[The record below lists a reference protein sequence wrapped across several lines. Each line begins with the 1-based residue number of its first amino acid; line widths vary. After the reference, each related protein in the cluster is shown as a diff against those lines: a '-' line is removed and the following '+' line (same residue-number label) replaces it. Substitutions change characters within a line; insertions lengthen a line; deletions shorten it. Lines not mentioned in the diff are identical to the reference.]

1 MGKHESVITK
11 YKLALPMIIIAGIF
25 YAVFAIMMDNN
36 AGPDESM
43 RYLVVDWIVKNN
55 KLPIGY
61 EKEIIIPL
69 WGYSYAFTPY
79 LPSMIGSL
87 FAEIASHFTTDA
99 QIIRIAC
106 RFVNVF
112 AGAAT
117 VFVAFRVG
125 DKILDKKWSVYFMV
139 STVAFLP
146 QFVFLCGYL
155 NNDVMTLMSAF
166 MILDAVL
173 DGSRDKWSLRS
184 MIYLALGTGIAALTY
199 YFAYGWILFAVA
211 GFFYTCAKQRMN
223 RSELLK
229 KTGTV
234 VLLVFIVAGWYF
246 IRNGII
252 YHGDFLGYKQQDIC
266 TKIYT
271 QDTWLEPV
279 DYPARINMHLRE
291 MLFNA
296 KWIEITIQSFIGLF
310 GGMIICLDGKFYDF
324 YFISFVVLTCMFIR
338 YRDKTKEKMR
348 TPFVLILLFEIAF
361 PTALSI
367 YSSYMR
373 DFQPQGRY
381 LIAIVPAIALFTS
394 VGLDEFAKSVETS
407 HKKLGKAV
415 PVIATAV
422 VVLLFALIFYTVMLP
437 TLAFVVMPGA
447 DKVSFYYVR

>member
-1 MGKHESVITK
+1 MEKHESVITK

-394 VGLDEFAKSVETS
+394 VGLDEFAKSVETT

-437 TLAFVVMPGA
+437 TLAFVVLPGA